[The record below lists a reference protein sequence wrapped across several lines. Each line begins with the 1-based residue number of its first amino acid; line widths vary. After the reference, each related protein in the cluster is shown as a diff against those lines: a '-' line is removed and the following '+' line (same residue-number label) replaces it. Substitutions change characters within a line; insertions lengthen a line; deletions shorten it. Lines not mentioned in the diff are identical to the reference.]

1 MTPGWKRCGGGVG
14 GQSPGRRRPAV
25 VLVSMFLIMGVLA
38 GPVSAA
44 TVGAFIQVEGTVEVL
59 HQGKPPAVPVK
70 VRDGVNQGD
79 LVRTKSQSR
88 AQLQFVDDTVV
99 TVSPESS
106 ILIED
111 YLYDAPQGYRQAA
124 LNLFRG
130 LAYTAVNRILQTEK
144 PDFVLKT
151 HTAVFGVRGTR
162 FFTLAAVKYSGN
174 YLEQGAGEVTSLAAP
189 AQPVRLNTMEF
200 AVAQI
205 GQPLVKGVLSTREL
219 SLLRQW
225 LVTGVPPN
233 VLTGDPPFAAAGGS
247 KDQATPGPTVPKDFQ
262 RGLLVPPKV
271 TPLPQMT
278 PPPTP
283 PPMPPPPPPPSTPR
297 PHYH

>member
-1 MTPGWKRCGGGVG
+1 MAPGSEGFRNRDGGCLPG
-14 GQSPGRRRPAV
+14 GRRPAL
-25 VLVSMFLIMGVLA
+25 VLVSIFLIMGWLA

-44 TVGAFIQVEGTVEVL
+44 PVGAFIQVEGTAEVL
-59 HQGKPPAVPVK
+59 HQGRPPAVPVK
-70 VRDGVNQGD
+70 VRDEVNKGD

-88 AQLQFVDDTVV
+88 AQLRFIDETVV

-174 YLEQGAGEVTSLAAP
+174 YLEQGAAEVTSLAAP
-189 AQPVRLNTMEF
+189 AQPLRLNTMEF

-205 GQPLVKGVLSTREL
+205 GQAMVKGVLSTREL

-225 LVTGVPPN
+225 LVTGVPPE

-247 KDQATPGPTVPKDFQ
+247 KDQGPTVPKDFQ
-262 RGLLVPPKV
+262 RGLVVPPKV

-278 PPPTP
+278 PPPKP
-283 PPMPPPPPPPSTPR
+283 PSMPPPPPPSTPR

>member
-1 MTPGWKRCGGGVG
+1 
-14 GQSPGRRRPAV
+14 
-25 VLVSMFLIMGVLA
+25 MFLIMGWLA
-38 GPVSAA
+38 GPAPAA
-44 TVGAFIQVEGTVEVL
+44 SVGAFIQVEGTVEVL
-59 HQGKPPAVPVK
+59 HQGSPPAVPAK
-70 VRDGVNQGD
+70 VRDGVNKGD

-88 AQLQFVDDTVV
+88 AQMKFVDETVV
-99 TVSPESS
+99 TVAPESS

-162 FFTLAAVKYSGN
+162 FFTLAAVKFSGN
-174 YLEQGAGEVTSLAAP
+174 YLEQGAAEVTSLAAP
-189 AQPVRLNTMEF
+189 AQPLRLNTMEF
-200 AVAQI
+200 AEAQV
-205 GQPLVKGVLSTREL
+205 GRALVKGALSSAQL

-225 LVTGVPPN
+225 LVTGVPPK
-233 VLTGDPPFAAAGGS
+233 VLTGDPPFTAAGGS
-247 KDQATPGPTVPKDFQ
+247 QDKDTPGPTVPKDWQ
-262 RGLLVPPKV
+262 RDQLVPPKV

-278 PPPTP
+278 PPPVTP
-283 PPMPPPPPPPSTPR
+283 PPMTPPPVTPPSTPHR
-297 PHYH
+297 HYH

>member
-1 MTPGWKRCGGGVG
+1 MAPGSKRCGSGVG
-14 GQSPGRRRPAV
+14 GQLPGGRRPAL
-25 VLVSMFLIMGVLA
+25 VLVSMFLIISVLA

-44 TVGAFIQVEGTVEVL
+44 PVGAFIQVEGTVEVM
-59 HQGKPPAVPVK
+59 HQGRPPAVPVK
-70 VRDGVNQGD
+70 VRDEVNKGD
-79 LVRTKSQSR
+79 LVRTQSQSR
-88 AQLQFVDDTVV
+88 AQLRFVDETVV
-99 TVSPESS
+99 TVSPGSS

-162 FFTLAAVKYSGN
+162 FFTLAAVKFSGN
-174 YLEQGAGEVTSLAAP
+174 YLEQGAAEVTSLAAP
-189 AQPVRLNTMEF
+189 AQPVRLKTMEF
-200 AVAQI
+200 AVAQL
-205 GQPLVKGVLSTREL
+205 GQTLVKGVLSTREL

-225 LVTGVPPN
+225 LVTGVPSE
-233 VLTGDPPFAAAGGS
+233 VLNGDQPFPAAGGS
-247 KDQATPGPTVPKDFQ
+247 KDQAAFGPTVPKDLQ
-262 RGLLVPPKV
+262 RGLFVPPKV

-278 PPPTP
+278 PPPRP
-283 PPMPPPPPPPSTPR
+283 PSMPPPPPPSTPR